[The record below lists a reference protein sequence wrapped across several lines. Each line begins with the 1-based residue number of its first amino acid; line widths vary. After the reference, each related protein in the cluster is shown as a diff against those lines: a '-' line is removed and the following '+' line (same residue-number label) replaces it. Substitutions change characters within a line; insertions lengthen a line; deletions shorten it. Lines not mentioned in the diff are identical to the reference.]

1 MICGRI
7 TSKICCRIGTQSNTI
22 KVMPTSEESTPAAAT
37 VTVRTAQTTKNPT
50 VSLTDSG
57 HGGSTT
63 STTKHSEI
71 TTTDGKITTVIDNS
85 LKHFSVTTT
94 SSRPSTTL
102 SGHAELQA
110 DQDRSDNDLQILSQ
124 HSLLQV
130 AISSLVVLA
139 AVCIA
144 VCAIMVTLFIMA
156 CKRNRAQISS
166 KKLSQDGEVHE
177 TQDAQE
183 YSFVEI

>member
-1 MICGRI
+1 M
-7 TSKICCRIGTQSNTI
+7 
-22 KVMPTSEESTPAAAT
+22 
-37 VTVRTAQTTKNPT
+37 AQTTKNPT
-50 VSLTDSG
+50 VFSTDSG
-57 HGGSTT
+57 HKGSTT
-63 STTKHSEI
+63 GTTKHSD
-71 TTTDGKITTVIDNS
+71 TTTDGKITTMIDNS
-85 LKHFSVTTT
+85 LKHLSVTTT
-94 SSRPSTTL
+94 SSCPSTTL

-156 CKRNRAQISS
+156 CKKKQSTNQQPRSLQEALSRWRSSYTRLKMHRSTLLWKSSSNILNCIIIIIATCVLVVKPKNYISS
-166 KKLSQDGEVHE
+166 
-177 TQDAQE
+177 
-183 YSFVEI
+183 

>member
-1 MICGRI
+1 M
-7 TSKICCRIGTQSNTI
+7 
-22 KVMPTSEESTPAAAT
+22 
-37 VTVRTAQTTKNPT
+37 AQTTKNPT
-50 VSLTDSG
+50 VFSTDSG
-57 HGGSTT
+57 HKGSTT
-63 STTKHSEI
+63 GTTKHSD
-71 TTTDGKITTVIDNS
+71 TTTDGKITTMIDNS
-85 LKHFSVTTT
+85 LKHLSVATT
-94 SSRPSTTL
+94 SSCPSTTL

-166 KKLSQDGEVHE
+166 RGHYKKLSQDGEVA
-177 TQDAQE
+177 TQDSRCTGVLFCGNLVPT
-183 YSFVEI
+183 Y